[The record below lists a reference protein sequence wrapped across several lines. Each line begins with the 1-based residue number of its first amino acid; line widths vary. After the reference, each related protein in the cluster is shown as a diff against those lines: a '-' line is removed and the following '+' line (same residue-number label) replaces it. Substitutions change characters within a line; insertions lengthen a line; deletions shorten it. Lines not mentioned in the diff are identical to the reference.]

1 MFFSRKRWRKK
12 RISRDKVLELTSKLC
27 RFLSIGKIYFC
38 NISVFLAR
46 RWVLGVDS
54 IESVSEKES
63 EL

>member
-1 MFFSRKRWRKK
+1 MFFSRKRGREK
-12 RISRDKVLELTSKLC
+12 RISRDKVLELTSKLG
-27 RFLSIGKIYFC
+27 RFLLIGKIYFC

-46 RWVLGVDS
+46 RWVLSVDS